1 MYKLQKADLNN
12 FIVSLAGQY
21 HVLAPVRTDAVRF
34 QEVKSADAIDL
45 SENSYVPIKQFFF
58 PQQETLFTFAGDKIT
73 VPLPEVEPR
82 VFFGVR
88 RCDLNAVAHQDL
100 VYLEEPQNP
109 YYAARRKNTLFIG
122 LHCAQ
127 PCNQYAFCGSMKLK
141 DHHDLWMAERSEYY
155 LVEAGSEGGEKLAKQ
170 LSALLK
176 PTDEAL
182 SAADKE
188 TPGTDKLKTTN
199 IAAFFGNPEWETG
212 VKWCL
217 SCAACTTTCPTCYC
231 HEICDTVE
239 SSDTSKGCRIRN
251 WSSCQLKEFSRVAGE
266 LHFREAR
273 SERFR
278 FRIYH
283 QLEYYR
289 ERYGVTMCVGCGRC
303 ISNCP
308 TRIDW
313 VSIVNRMVAQ

>member
-12 FIVSLAGQY
+12 LIVSLAGQY
-21 HVLAPVRTDAVRF
+21 HVLAPVRTDAIRYH
-34 QEVKSADAIDL
+34 EVKSAEEIDL
-45 SENSYVPIKQFFF
+45 SENTYLPLKQFFF
-58 PQQETLFTFAGDKIT
+58 PQEETLFTFAGDQIK
-73 VPLPEVEPR
+73 VQLPETEPR

-88 RCDLNAVAHQDL
+88 RCDLNAVNHQDR

-127 PCNQYAFCGSMKLK
+127 PCNKYAFCGSMGLK
-141 DHHDLWMAERSEYY
+141 DYHDLWLVDRGDHY
-155 LVEAGSEGGEKLAKQ
+155 LVEARTEGGENLARQLAKV
-170 LSALLK
+170 LK
-176 PTDEAL
+176 PTDEAMTD
-182 SAADKE
+182 ADKE
-188 TPGTDKLKTTN
+188 TPGTDNLKTTN
-199 IAAFFGNPEWETG
+199 IAPLYGNPEWETG

-217 SCAACTTTCPTCYC
+217 SCAACTSTCPTCYC
-231 HEICDTVE
+231 HEIADSVE
-239 SSDTSKGCRIRN
+239 SSDTTKGTRTRS
-251 WSSCQLKEFSRVAGE
+251 WSSCQLREFSRVAGD
-266 LHFREAR
+266 LYFREAR

-283 QLEYYR
+283 QIEYYR

>member
-12 FIVSLAGQY
+12 LVVSLAGPY
-21 HVLAPVRTDAVRF
+21 HVIAPVRTDAVRF

-45 SENSYVPIKQFFF
+45 SGNSYLPIKQFFF
-58 PQQETLFTFAGDKIT
+58 PQQETLFEFAGDRIN
-73 VPLPEVEPR
+73 VPLPESERR

-88 RCDLNAVAHQDL
+88 RCDLNAVNHQDR

-109 YYAARRKNTLFIG
+109 YYAARRKNAVFIG

-127 PCNQYAFCGSMKLK
+127 PCNQYAFCGSMDLK
-141 DHHDLWMAERSEYY
+141 DYHDLWMADRGDYY
-155 LVEAGSEGGEKLAKQ
+155 LVEAGSAEGEKLAKQ
-170 LSALLK
+170 LSSYLK
-176 PTDEAL
+176 PTDEGPA
-182 SAADKE
+182 E
-188 TPGTDKLKTTN
+188 RTTPGTDKLKTKT
-199 IAAFFGNPEWETG
+199 IAALYGNPEWESG

-231 HEICDTVE
+231 HEIADTVE
-239 SSDTSKGCRIRN
+239 ASDLTKGQRN
-251 WSSCQLKEFSRVAGE
+251 RSWSSCQLKEFSRVAGD
-266 LHFREAR
+266 LFFREAR

-283 QLEYYR
+283 QIEYYR

>member
-12 FIVSLAGQY
+12 FIVSMAGRY
-21 HVLAPVRTDAVRF
+21 HVLAPVRTDAIRY
-34 QEVKSADAIDL
+34 QEVKSAEELDL
-45 SENSYVPIKQFFF
+45 SENTYLPLKQFFF
-58 PQQETLFTFAGDKIT
+58 PNEETLFTFAGDQIT
-73 VPLPEVEPR
+73 VKLPEIEPR

-88 RCDLNAVAHQDL
+88 RCDLNAVNHQDR

-127 PCNQYAFCGSMKLK
+127 PCNQYAFCGSMGLK
-141 DHHDLWMAERSEYY
+141 DYHDLWLAERGDYY
-155 LVEAGSEGGEKLAKQ
+155 LVEARTDGGENLAKQ
-170 LSALLK
+170 LAGVLK
-176 PTDEAL
+176 PTDEAMA
-182 SAADKE
+182 AADKE
-188 TPGTDKLKTTN
+188 TPGTDNLKTTN
-199 IAAFFGNPEWETG
+199 IAPLYGNPGWETG

-217 SCAACTTTCPTCYC
+217 SCAACTATCPTCYC
-231 HEICDTVE
+231 HEISDSVE
-239 SSDTSKGCRIRN
+239 SSDTTKGKRVRN
-251 WSSCQLKEFSRVAGE
+251 WSSCQLKEFSRVAGD
-266 LHFREAR
+266 LFFREGR

-283 QLEYYR
+283 QIEYYR
-289 ERYGVTMCVGCGRC
+289 ERYGTTMCVGCGRC

>member
-12 FIVSLAGQY
+12 LIGSLAGKY
-21 HVLAPVRTDAVRF
+21 HVLAPVRTDEVRF
-34 QEVKSADAIDL
+34 QEVKTADAIDL
-45 SENSYVPIKQFFF
+45 NGNTYLPVKQFFF
-58 PQQETLFTFAGDKIT
+58 PQEETLFQFAGDKIT
-73 VPLPEVEPR
+73 VPLPESAPR
-82 VFFGVR
+82 VFFGIR
-88 RCDLNAVAHQDL
+88 RCDLNAVAHQDR

-109 YYAARRKNTLFIG
+109 YYAARRKNSLFIG
-122 LHCAQ
+122 VQCAQ
-127 PCNQYAFCGSMKLK
+127 ACNQYAFCGSMDLK
-141 DHHDLWMAERSEYY
+141 DHHDLWLVERGDHY
-155 LVEAGSEGGEKLAKQ
+155 LVEVGTEEGEKLAKE
-170 LSALLK
+170 LSSCLK
-176 PTDEAL
+176 PTDEGPV
-182 SAADKE
+182 E
-188 TPGTDKLKTTN
+188 RTTPGTDKLKTTN
-199 IAAFFGNPEWETG
+199 IAAFYGNPEWENG

-251 WSSCQLKEFSRVAGE
+251 WSSCQLKEFSRVAGDMY
-266 LHFREAR
+266 FRPER
-273 SERFR
+273 SDRFR

>member
-1 MYKLQKADLNN
+1 MYKLQKADLNS
-12 FIVSLAGQY
+12 FVSLLAGKY
-21 HVLAPVRTDAVRF
+21 HVLAPVRTDAIRF
-34 QEVKSADAIDL
+34 QEVKSAEEIDL
-45 SENSYVPIKQFFF
+45 SENSYLPIKQFFF
-58 PQQETLFTFAGDKIT
+58 PQKETLFKFAGDKIS
-73 VPLPEVEPR
+73 VELPEAEPR

-109 YYAARRKNTLFIG
+109 YYAARRKNSLLIG
-122 LHCAQ
+122 LHCAE
-127 PCNQYAFCGSMKLK
+127 PCNKYAFCGSMGLK
-141 DHHDLWMAERSEYY
+141 DHHDLWLTDRGDYF
-155 LVEAGSEGGEKLAKQ
+155 LVESGSEGGEKLAGQ
-170 LSALLK
+170 FSSYLK
-176 PTDEAL
+176 
-182 SAADKE
+182 AADERPAERE
-188 TPGTDKLKTTN
+188 TPGTDNLKTTK
-199 IAAFFGNPEWETG
+199 IAGLYANPEWETG

-231 HEICDTVE
+231 HEIADTVE
-239 SSDTSKGCRIRN
+239 SSDTTKGYRIRN
-251 WSSCQLKEFSRVAGE
+251 WSSCQLREFSRVSGD
-266 LHFREAR
+266 LFFREAR

-283 QLEYYR
+283 QIEYYR

>member
-45 SENSYVPIKQFFF
+45 SGNSYLPIKQFFF
-58 PQQETLFTFAGDKIT
+58 PQQETLFEFAGDQIN
-73 VPLPEVEPR
+73 VPLPESEKR
-82 VFFGVR
+82 IFFGVR
-88 RCDLNAVAHQDL
+88 RCDLNAVNHQDR

-109 YYAARRKNTLFIG
+109 YYAARRKNTVFIG

-127 PCNQYAFCGSMKLK
+127 PCNQYAFCGSMDLK
-141 DHHDLWMAERSEYY
+141 DYHDLWMADRGDHFV
-155 LVEAGSEGGEKLAKQ
+155 VESGSEEGEKLARQ
-170 LSALLK
+170 LSSYLK
-176 PTDEAL
+176 P
-182 SAADKE
+182 ADGGPVE
-188 TPGTDKLKTTN
+188 RTTPGTDKLKTTK
-199 IAAFFGNPEWETG
+199 IAALYGNPEWESG

-217 SCAACTTTCPTCYC
+217 SCAACTSTCPTCYC
-231 HEICDTVE
+231 HEISDTVE
-239 SSDTSKGCRIRN
+239 ASDTSKGQRN
-251 WSSCQLKEFSRVAGE
+251 RSWSSCQLKEFSRVAGD
-266 LHFREAR
+266 LFFREAR
-273 SERFR
+273 NDRFR

-283 QLEYYR
+283 QIEYYR

-313 VSIVNRMVAQ
+313 VSIVNKMVAQ

>member
-12 FIVSLAGQY
+12 LIVSLAGQY

-45 SENSYVPIKQFFF
+45 SGNSYLPIKQFFF
-58 PQQETLFTFAGDKIT
+58 PQQETLFEFAGDKID
-73 VPLPEVEPR
+73 VPLPESEKR

-88 RCDLNAVAHQDL
+88 RCDLNAVAHQDR

-109 YYAARRKNTLFIG
+109 YYAARRKNTVFVG

-127 PCNQYAFCGSMKLK
+127 PCNQYAFCGSMDLK
-141 DHHDLWMAERSEYY
+141 DHHDLWMAERGDYF
-155 LVEAGSEGGEKLAKQ
+155 LVEAGSAEGEGLAKQ
-170 LSALLK
+170 LSSYLK
-176 PTDEAL
+176 PTDEGPAERT
-182 SAADKE
+182 A
-188 TPGTDKLKTTN
+188 PGTDKLKTTK
-199 IAAFFGNPEWETG
+199 IAALYGNPEWESG

-217 SCAACTTTCPTCYC
+217 SCAACTSTCPTCYC
-231 HEICDTVE
+231 HEISDTVE
-239 SSDTSKGCRIRN
+239 ASDLTKGQRIRS
-251 WSSCQLKEFSRVAGE
+251 WSSCQLKEFSRVAGD
-266 LHFREAR
+266 LFFREAR

-283 QLEYYR
+283 QIEYYR

-303 ISNCP
+303 IANCP

-313 VSIVNRMVAQ
+313 VSIVNKMVAQ

>member
-12 FIVSLAGQY
+12 FIGSLAGKY
-21 HVLAPVRTDAVRF
+21 HVIAPVRTDAIRF
-34 QEVKSADAIDL
+34 QEVKSEDAIDL
-45 SENSYVPIKQFFF
+45 SENSYVPIKQYFF
-58 PQQETLFTFAGDKIT
+58 PQEEPLFTFAGDKIT
-73 VPLPEVEPR
+73 VPTPDEGPR

-88 RCDLNAVAHQDL
+88 RCDLNAVAHQDR

-109 YYAARRKNTLFIG
+109 YYAARRKNSLLIG
-122 LHCAQ
+122 MHCAQ
-127 PCNQYAFCGSMKLK
+127 PCNKYAFCGSMDLK
-141 DHHDLWMAERSEYY
+141 DCHDLWMADRGDHWV
-155 LVEAGSEGGEKLAKQ
+155 VEAGTEGGQKLA
-170 LSALLK
+170 AEMAAYLK
-176 PTDEAL
+176 PTDEGPA
-182 SAADKE
+182 E
-188 TPGTDKLKTTN
+188 RTTPGTDNLKTTQ
-199 IAAFFGNPEWETG
+199 IMTMYGNPEWETG

-231 HEICDTVE
+231 HEIYDTVE
-239 SSDTSKGCRIRN
+239 SSDPSKGTRIRN
-251 WSSCQLKEFSRVAGE
+251 WSSCQLKEFSRVAGD
-266 LHFREAR
+266 LFFREAR

-289 ERYGVTMCVGCGRC
+289 ARYGMTMCVGCGRC

>member
-1 MYKLQKADLNN
+1 MYKLQKADLNS
-12 FIVSLAGQY
+12 FVSSLAGEY
-21 HVLAPVRTDAVRF
+21 HVLAPVRTDAIRF
-34 QEVKSADAIDL
+34 QEVKSAEEIDL
-45 SENSYVPIKQFFF
+45 SENSYLPIKQFFF
-58 PQQETLFTFAGDKIT
+58 PQKETLFKFAGDKIS
-73 VPLPEVEPR
+73 VELPESEPR
-82 VFFGVR
+82 VFFGLR

-109 YYAARRKNTLFIG
+109 YYAARRKNSLLIG
-122 LHCAQ
+122 LHCAE
-127 PCNQYAFCGSMKLK
+127 PCNKYAFCGSMGLK
-141 DHHDLWMAERSEYY
+141 DYHDLWLTDRGDYF
-155 LVEAGSEGGEKLAKQ
+155 LVESGSEGGEKLAGQ
-170 LSALLK
+170 FSSHLK
-176 PTDEAL
+176 
-182 SAADKE
+182 AADERPAERE
-188 TPGTDKLKTTN
+188 TPGTDNLKTTK
-199 IAAFFGNPEWETG
+199 IADLYANPEWETG

-231 HEICDTVE
+231 HEIADTVE
-239 SSDTSKGCRIRN
+239 SSDTTKGCRIRN
-251 WSSCQLKEFSRVAGE
+251 WSSCQLKEFSRVAGD
-266 LHFREAR
+266 LFFREAR

-283 QLEYYR
+283 QIEYYR

>member
-12 FIVSLAGQY
+12 LISALAGQY

-34 QEVKSADAIDL
+34 QEVSSAEAIDL
-45 SENSYVPIKQFFF
+45 TENSYVPIKQFFF
-58 PQQETLFTFAGDKIT
+58 PQQETLFRFEGEKVT
-73 VPLPEVEPR
+73 VPVPETEPR

-122 LHCAQ
+122 MHCAK
-127 PCNQYAFCGSMKLK
+127 PCNQYCFCGSMNLK
-141 DHHDLWMAERSEYY
+141 DHQDLMLVERSDYF
-155 LVEAGSEGGEKLAKQ
+155 LVDVGSEQGEKLARQ
-170 LSALLK
+170 LSVLK
-176 PTDEAL
+176 ETQEAL
-182 SAADKE
+182 TPDDRK

-199 IAAFFGNPEWETG
+199 IAALYDNKEWQTG
-212 VKWCL
+212 VDWCL
-217 SCAACTTTCPTCYC
+217 SCAACTTLCPTCYC

-239 SSDTSKGCRIRN
+239 SSDLTKGCRLRN
-251 WSSCQLKEFSRVAGE
+251 WSSCQLKEFSRIAGDF
-266 LHFREAR
+266 LFREPRAD
-273 SERFR
+273 RFR

-283 QLEYYR
+283 QIEYYR

-303 ISNCP
+303 INSCP

>member
-1 MYKLQKADLNN
+1 MYKLQKADLNS
-12 FIVSLAGQY
+12 FVSSLAGKY
-21 HVLAPVRTDAVRF
+21 HVLAPVRTDAIRF
-34 QEVKSADAIDL
+34 QEVKSAEEIDL
-45 SENSYVPIKQFFF
+45 SENSYLPIKQFFF
-58 PQQETLFTFAGDKIT
+58 PQKETLFKFAGDKIS
-73 VPLPEVEPR
+73 VELPESEPR

-109 YYAARRKNTLFIG
+109 YYAARRKNSLLIG
-122 LHCAQ
+122 LHCAE
-127 PCNQYAFCGSMKLK
+127 PCNKYAFCGSMGLK
-141 DHHDLWMAERSEYY
+141 DHHDLWLTDRGDYF
-155 LVEAGSEGGEKLAKQ
+155 LVESGSEGGEKLAGQ
-170 LSALLK
+170 FSSHLK
-176 PTDEAL
+176 
-182 SAADKE
+182 AADERPAERE
-188 TPGTDKLKTTN
+188 TPGTDNLKTTK
-199 IAAFFGNPEWETG
+199 IADLFANPEWETG

-231 HEICDTVE
+231 HEIADTVE
-239 SSDTSKGCRIRN
+239 SSDTTKGCRIRN
-251 WSSCQLKEFSRVAGE
+251 WSSCQLREFSRVSGD
-266 LHFREAR
+266 LFFREAR

-283 QLEYYR
+283 QIEYYR